1 MRLGVA
7 ADNVAES
14 LALRAGLV
22 PEPVVLGAWGLFVS
36 RMLLAGAKLGVFD
49 ALSEGPAG
57 AATLAP
63 KLSLSQEGLERLLR
77 ALNGAGYL
85 KRDRG
90 TYSLRPV
97 ARKWLSRQSKSSMRD
112 AVLFIEELWNW
123 VGGLEDAVRT
133 GSAKRLHDDGVLS
146 SDSWGRYLRG
156 LATFARP
163 AGAEI
168 VRRVKA
174 RRPMARLLDVGG
186 GHGMYSVEF
195 CRKHPGLRAEVLDL
209 PEATAHGREI
219 VKEAGFADRVAFR
232 EGDMRTA
239 DWGQGYDAVLLFN
252 VLHNATEE
260 EAPAIVRKAFDALAP
275 GGVVAIQESE
285 YKVAEGDLSFTAGF
299 GELFFFMVS
308 GARTW
313 PEATMRRWLSSAGF
327 EGVGTRRLWLA
338 PAAIVSGY
346 RGKAGSGP

>member
-49 ALSEGPAG
+49 ALAEGPAG

-90 TYSLRPV
+90 IYSLRPV

-112 AVLFIEELWNW
+112 AVLFIEERQDWERSRTRARSSAAAPATACLDRLW
-123 VGGLEDAVRT
+123 
-133 GSAKRLHDDGVLS
+133 
-146 SDSWGRYLRG
+146 RYLRG

-163 AGAEI
+163 AGAGSSAASRRAGQWYASSTSTAGTACTAWVLPQRPACAPGARPAGGRRARPGD
-168 VRRVKA
+168 VR
-174 RRPMARLLDVGG
+174 
-186 GHGMYSVEF
+186 
-195 CRKHPGLRAEVLDL
+195 
-209 PEATAHGREI
+209 
-219 VKEAGFADRVAFR
+219 AGFADKSASGR
-232 EGDMRTA
+232 
-239 DWGQGYDAVLLFN
+239 
-252 VLHNATEE
+252 ATC
-260 EAPAIVRKAFDALAP
+260 AP
-275 GGVVAIQESE
+275 G
-285 YKVAEGDLSFTAGF
+285 
-299 GELFFFMVS
+299 
-308 GARTW
+308 
-313 PEATMRRWLSSAGF
+313 
-327 EGVGTRRLWLA
+327 
-338 PAAIVSGY
+338 
-346 RGKAGSGP
+346 